1 MKAPVHV
8 FTSITANYLPKA
20 RVLAGS
26 IKRVDPSAQFHL
38 VLCDKVPPGI
48 DLEQEP
54 FDSVI
59 DPTMLG
65 IDNLSA
71 WLFSHTVVELCTGV
85 KGAAVETLFEH
96 YGAEKVFYFDPDM
109 VVFSRFDE
117 LVSALDQHSVLLTP
131 HQTTPESSIEA
142 IMDNEMASLKF
153 GVFNLGFLG
162 VRNDVEGRKF
172 SRWWRDRLLRFCH
185 DDRPNGLFTDQ
196 KWVNLAPCFFD
207 NIHVLRSPAFNVA
220 TWNISQRRVTGSM
233 KDGVRVNGE
242 PLGFYHFSGMDSGA
256 QEIMLRKYGAGSP
269 VLFELRNWYVETCE
283 AQGQSELGDRPSVY
297 ASYSDGTMISLA
309 ERVLYRQREDLRQ
322 AFPDPFAVDSEGGYQ
337 QWYRLNAAT
346 IETRD
351 QCVSVDP
358 QGGLADM
365 LNAMAYCFQARSA
378 LVQNPLKNFLWRAL
392 GKGFRTMARVRG
404 DQPNEPT
411 AE

>member
-20 RVLAGS
+20 RVLAAS
-26 IKRVDPSAQFHL
+26 VKRVDPSVRFHL
-38 VLCDKVPPGI
+38 VLCDELPPGI
-48 DLEQEP
+48 MLEQEP

-65 IDNLSA
+65 IDNLPG
-71 WLFSHTVVELCTGV
+71 WLFSHTVVELCTAV
-85 KGAAVETLFEH
+85 KGAAVETLFER
-96 YGAEKVFYFDPDM
+96 YGADKVFYFDPDM
-109 VVFSRFDE
+109 VVFSRLDE
-117 LVSALDQHSVLLTP
+117 LVSALDQYSVLLTP

-142 IMDNEMASLKF
+142 IRDNEMASLKF

-162 VRNDVEGRKF
+162 VRNDGEGRKF

-185 DDRPNGLFTDQ
+185 DDRPSGLFTDQ

-220 TWNISQRRVTGSM
+220 TWNISQRRVTGAM
-233 KDGVRVNGE
+233 HDRIHVNGE

-256 QEIMLRKYGAGSP
+256 QEIMLRKYGADSP
-269 VLFELRNWYVETCE
+269 LLFELRNWYVEACE
-283 AQGQSELGDRPSVY
+283 ARGQSELGDRPSVY
-297 ASYSDGTMISLA
+297 ACYSDGTVISLE
-309 ERVLYRQREDLRQ
+309 ERILYRQREDLQ
-322 AFPDPFAVDSEGGYQ
+322 KAFPDPFTVDVEGGYR
-337 QWYRLNAAT
+337 QWYRVNAPVVE
-346 IETRD
+346 IQD
-351 QCVSVDP
+351 QYVSVDP
-358 QGGLADM
+358 QGSLADM

-392 GKGFRTMARVRG
+392 DKGFRAIARARG
-404 DQPNEPT
+404 G
-411 AE
+411 